1 MRVVL
6 AIRAVDS
13 ITSGLGPAEAA
24 QQAVRMLESRT
35 QGHGGII
42 LVDSKGELGYAFNTP
57 HMAYAYLAEGMTQPE
72 VGI

>member
-1 MRVVL
+1 MPSRRRE
-6 AIRAVDS
+6 I
-13 ITSGLGPAEAA
+13 
-24 QQAVRMLESRT
+24 LESRT